1 VPRRQ
6 NLESEAQLE
15 RFLDR
20 VAQVLETF
28 AKGFIELRR
37 GYEAF
42 SEEMG
47 VGSVTRRDSRVA
59 SFDKIPKVL
68 EYLLDEA
75 QSEARVAELTRGFAD
90 VMIHQVALVGG
101 IRRGVRAALD
111 RISPDGSGS
120 AADHAASLT
129 GERRGL
135 SVRAMP
141 SSQRSLS
148 ASARS

>member
-1 VPRRQ
+1 MGRAQASSRCTPTSRRRRGGSDGGAGLRLINQFAASYVPRRQ

-47 VGSVTRRDSRVA
+47 VGSVTRCRSPHRFVID
-59 SFDKIPKVL
+59 
-68 EYLLDEA
+68 
-75 QSEARVAELTRGFAD
+75 
-90 VMIHQVALVGG
+90 
-101 IRRGVRAALD
+101 RRWQTAVR
-111 RISPDGSGS
+111 
-120 AADHAASLT
+120 
-129 GERRGL
+129 
-135 SVRAMP
+135 RA
-141 SSQRSLS
+141 
-148 ASARS
+148 ASARNGC